1 MQNYTKYSFHST
13 SEILIAQLFEL
24 GFDSFQELE
33 EISEGY
39 ILDELITDDLD
50 KTIADIAKIF
60 NADYTIEKL
69 ENKNWNEIWE
79 SNFDPVS
86 VGNFCTVRADFHN
99 ADLSVKHDIII
110 NPKMAFG
117 TGHHETTYMMI
128 DTMSELDL
136 NGKSVFDFG
145 CGTAV
150 LAILARRLGSARTLA
165 IDIEEESASNS
176 AENASVNNV
185 KGIDIR
191 QGVIQDLEDE
201 KFDIILANIN
211 RQVLLDTADLI
222 ASHQDLGGVLLLSGV
237 MHQDEKIIEDR
248 FAEAGYKRH
257 SMKSRGE
264 WLCIRYQLNK

>member
-1 MQNYTKYSFHST
+1 MQDYTKYTFQSK
-13 SEILIAQLFEL
+13 SEILIAKLFEL

-33 EISEGY
+33 ETSEGY
-39 ILDELITDDLD
+39 ILDDLITDDLNH
-50 KTIADIAKIF
+50 DIAKIAKAF
-60 NADYTIEKL
+60 EADYTVEKL

-86 VGNFCTVRADFHN
+86 VGNFCTVRADFHK
-99 ADLSVKHDIII
+99 ADLNVKYDIII

-128 DTMSELDL
+128 ETMSELEV
-136 NGKSVFDFG
+136 NEKSVFDFG

-176 AENASVNNV
+176 EENADVNNV

-191 QGVIQDLEDE
+191 QGVIQDLEAE

-222 ASHQDLGGVLLLSGV
+222 AAHQNMGGILLVSGV
-237 MHQDEKIIEDR
+237 MHQDENIVEDR
-248 FAEAGYKRH
+248 FIEAGYKRH
-257 SMKSRGE
+257 SIKSRGE
-264 WLCIRYQLNK
+264 WLCIRYELN